1 MAALLFDTCCGCI
14 ELRTGCLIIGY
25 LNLVFSLITII
36 TTLVFGLAVGIAI
49 NDKNFQEQIKA
60 DPKFAEIAGSE
71 ATAVISAVAIVFVI
85 ILILFLA
92 FNIVFLVGVHKD
104 KRGHVKAYLI
114 FHVIFLILYTIS
126 FLASFASPPIN
137 GGDVASKL
145 LAIVLSIYFL
155 LVIRSYYYKMADSN
169 RQPAIYNTA

>member
-25 LNLVFSLITII
+25 LNLVFSAIAVIMTLI
-36 TTLVFGLAVGIAI
+36 LGVMVGVAVNDKDVQQALREQGHFPTEAAAAVSVIAI
-49 NDKNFQEQIKA
+49 I
-60 DPKFAEIAGSE
+60 
-71 ATAVISAVAIVFVI
+71 FVV
-85 ILILFLA
+85 LILLFLI
-92 FNIVFLVGVHKD
+92 FNIVFLVGVHQN

-145 LAIVLSIYFL
+145 LSILLSIYFL
-155 LVIRSYYYKMADSN
+155 LVIRSYYYKMGDTS

>member
-1 MAALLFDTCCGCI
+1 MS
-14 ELRTGCLIIGY
+14 IIDKVF
-25 LNLVFSLITII
+25 LNFQVFSLITII

-92 FNIVFLVGVHKD
+92 FNIVFLVGVHKVPQFN
-104 KRGHVKAYLI
+104 G
-114 FHVIFLILYTIS
+114 FLHWLFS
-126 FLASFASPPIN
+126 N
-137 GGDVASKL
+137 
-145 LAIVLSIYFL
+145 SIYKARPTWAE
-155 LVIRSYYYKMADSN
+155 LVQLHY
-169 RQPAIYNTA
+169 